1 MQTSNS
7 TPVDVRYTVETG
19 GTRGPKAPCRTL
31 LGVTLSE
38 SVTLPPY
45 TYKVCSN
52 GPSGTV
58 HFYIEQKGEWIHVAS
73 GRFTDTNALVAL
85 VGRSGQY
92 RVEVLYPQAA

>member
-7 TPVDVRYTVETG
+7 TPVDVRYTVESG
-19 GTRGPKAPCRTL
+19 GTRGPKVPSRTL
-31 LGVTLSE
+31 LGVTLSG

-45 TYKVCSN
+45 TYNVASN
-52 GPSGTV
+52 GPSGEV

-73 GRFTDTNALVAL
+73 GSYNDPNALVTL
-85 VGRSGQY
+85 VGRSGQF